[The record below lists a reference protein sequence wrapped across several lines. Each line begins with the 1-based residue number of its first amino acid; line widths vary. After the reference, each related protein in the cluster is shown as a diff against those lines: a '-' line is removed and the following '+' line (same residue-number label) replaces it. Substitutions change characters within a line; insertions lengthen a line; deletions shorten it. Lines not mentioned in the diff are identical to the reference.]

1 MPMAKQLSIRAADR
15 PGTLARIAE
24 TLAKSNINIQG
35 IDASGAQGL
44 VRVLVSNPARAARAL
59 QKAKI
64 RARVDDV
71 VVVSLAD
78 RPGTLGRAARKLA
91 ARRLN
96 IDYAYG
102 TAARG
107 GKRAVIVFGVKNA
120 RRAARF
126 VR

>member
-102 TAARG
+102 TSGRG

-120 RRAARF
+120 KRAARF

>member
-35 IDASGAQGL
+35 IDASGAQAL

-102 TAARG
+102 TSARG

>member
-102 TAARG
+102 TSARG

-120 RRAARF
+120 KRAARF

>member
-35 IDASGAQGL
+35 IDASGAQAL
-44 VRVLVSNPARAARAL
+44 VRVLVSNPARAARVL

-102 TAARG
+102 TSARG

-120 RRAARF
+120 KRAARF
-126 VR
+126 LR